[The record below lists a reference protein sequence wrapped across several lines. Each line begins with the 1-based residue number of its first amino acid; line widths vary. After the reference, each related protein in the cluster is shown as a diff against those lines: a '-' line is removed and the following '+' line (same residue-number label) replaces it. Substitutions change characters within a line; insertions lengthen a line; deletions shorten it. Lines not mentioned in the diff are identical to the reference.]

1 MFAPQLFRN
10 RSGADD
16 IRAHLTT
23 CAASFT
29 PPLDGRVAIPDYAAK
44 LATSAERFE
53 AWEGSTLI
61 GLVAVYCND
70 PARAR
75 AFVTSVSVLPERMRA
90 GLGRRLLEAAITHV
104 RGLGFAHLALC
115 VDRSAAALDLYRRL
129 GFVADGAAGETL
141 QLSLDLGPPCPGT
154 SPHEPCRAARP
165 RTR

>member
-90 GLGRRLLEAAITHV
+90 GLGRRLLEAAIAHV

-141 QLSLDLGPPCPGT
+141 QLSLDLGSPCPGT
-154 SPHEPCRAARP
+154 SSHEPCREARP
-165 RTR
+165 

>member
-1 MFAPQLFRN
+1 MSVWTLERN
-10 RSGADD
+10 RSERSAVQ
-16 IRAHLTT
+16 AHLLA
-23 CAASFT
+23 CASHFT
-29 PPLDGRVAIPDYAAK
+29 PPLGRRVAIPDYAAK

-70 PARAR
+70 PARVR

-90 GLGRRLLEAAITHV
+90 GLGRRLLEAAVAHV
-104 RGLGFAHLALC
+104 RGLGFAHLALS

-154 SPHEPCRAARP
+154 SPHEPCREARP
-165 RTR
+165 